1 MKYTVK
7 NLYLHRRISLSGGE
21 PSPDGTV
28 ELLEYRSLVAR
39 GDLEP
44 AVDAHLAEGRAVGEI
59 PPGRYLF
66 VQGTEPEGEARTEAF
81 RAASEEIWL
90 EALWQEAEFKNDR
103 ILVRILSE
111 DGKRVFQVFREIGS
125 ET

>member
-1 MKYTVK
+1 MKYAVK
-7 NLYLHRRISLSGGE
+7 NLYLHRRIALSGGE
-21 PSPDGTV
+21 PSQDGTV

-39 GDLEP
+39 GELEP
-44 AVDAHLAEGRAVGEI
+44 APEAHLSGGQAAAEI

-66 VQGTEPEGEARTEAF
+66 VQGMDDAAREESL

-90 EALWQEAEFKNDR
+90 ESLWQEAEFKNDR

-111 DGKRVFQVFREIGS
+111 DGKRVFQVFREILPES
-125 ET
+125 